1 MKIIL
6 HVLLKELRETLRDK
20 RTLLTMVVIPILLF
34 PVILSLMVKTTKH
47 FSDEAKSKVLYV
59 AYDVNFEEN
68 VLIQS
73 LKTEHHKDPLIQFVA
88 LENLTESKRLIQEDS
103 LQAALFFKENSLN
116 EPIVVWHNGT
126 KTDLLPRLQNLM
138 NDQKKKFSNNL
149 LAQNNLSAKDIEG
162 FSYNLR
168 STASEQETFGKLAGG
183 FLPYLFII
191 FGFVGCMYPAIDLF
205 TGEKERGTIETLL
218 TAPVERW
225 KILFGKMGVVVLS
238 GLIAAVLSLFGLYVS
253 IKGLNLID
261 DPALLS
267 IINSILSFK
276 FIAILFLLQIPLTV
290 FFAGVLIPIAIYA
303 KSFKEA
309 QSIITPLNF
318 VIILPAII
326 GFLPQVELNVV
337 TAMIPIVNI
346 VLATK
351 ELIAGTLNYS
361 YLLISVISMFGFAT
375 ATVFLSYKRFE
386 DESSVLM

>member
-59 AYDVNFEEN
+59 AYDVNFEDN

-73 LKTEHHKDPLIQFVA
+73 LKTEHQKDTLIQFVA
-88 LENLTESKRLIQEDS
+88 LQDFTESKGLIQEDS
-103 LQAALFFKENSLN
+103 LQAALFFTENSLN

-138 NDQKKKFSNNL
+138 DHQKKVFSNKL
-149 LAQNNLSAKDIEG
+149 LAQNNLSPKDIEG
-162 FSYNLR
+162 FSYNLM
-168 STASEQETFGKLAGG
+168 STASAQETFGKLAGG

-238 GLIAAVLSLFGLYVS
+238 GLIAAVLSLLGLYVS

-261 DPALLS
+261 DPALLN

-276 FIAILFLLQIPLTV
+276 FIAVLFLLQIPLTV
-290 FFAGVLIPIAIYA
+290 FFAGLLIPIAIYA

-326 GFLPQVELNVV
+326 GFLPQVELNAM

-351 ELIAGTLNYS
+351 ELIAGTLNYG
-361 YLLISVISMFGFAT
+361 YLLISVISMFVFAA
-375 ATVFLSYKRFE
+375 ATVFLSYKKFE